1 MKNNLIGPTSDAM
14 FKNLFGKPSE
24 ALRKMINDLLS
35 LDIESVDDI
44 QISNAE
50 QSIESNEQIN
60 QLMILI
66 SEQIKV
72 L

>member
-1 MKNNLIGPTSDAM
+1 
-14 FKNLFGKPSE
+14 
-24 ALRKMINDLLS
+24 MINDLLS